1 MSGAPAARLRLALG
15 RETSSGRFIPEI
27 DGLRCL
33 AIGSVVLFHLAWMV
47 LPPDVDRQ
55 AVLAAQPFTW
65 LLLHGFIGVQLFFVI
80 SGFVLA
86 LPFAEARLGA
96 GRAVALGGYYARRLT
111 RLEPP
116 YIICLLL
123 LFGLRAAQEP
133 GAIAA
138 RLPHLLASLFYVHN
152 ITFDAPSTINSVA
165 WSLEVEVQ
173 FYLLVPLLTRIF
185 AVRPTGARRL
195 LLVALIVAASALQ
208 TRWPDAPYGVTH
220 SLLFQAQYFLA
231 GFLLADCWLLDW
243 RAAASGGRGWDALAT
258 AAFLAVVPAMEAGA
272 PGHVALPLLLVAAYA
287 GVFRG
292 RWWNRLLTRP
302 WITVVG
308 GMCYTIYLY
317 HLNLIGNALK
327 LTGPLT
333 ASAALPVQVVVQ
345 GLLTLPLLLVASA
358 VLFALFEKPFMRRQW
373 PTRLR
378 TWLRGRVAA
387 PAVAR

>member
-1 MSGAPAARLRLALG
+1 M
-15 RETSSGRFIPEI
+15 

-33 AIGSVVLFHLAWMV
+33 AIGSVVAFHLAWMV
-47 LPPDVDRQ
+47 LPPDVDRR

-96 GRAVALGGYYARRLT
+96 GRAVPLGGYYARRLT

-123 LFGLRAAQEP
+123 LFGLRAVQEP
-133 GAIAA
+133 GAVAA
-138 RLPHLLASLFYVHN
+138 HLPHLLASLVYLHN
-152 ITFDAPSTINSVA
+152 LTFDAPSTINSVA

-173 FYLLVPLLTRIF
+173 FYLLVPLLTRVF
-185 AVRPTGARRL
+185 AVRPTAARRAV
-195 LLVALIVAASALQ
+195 LVGLIVAAAALQ
-208 TRWPDAPYGVTH
+208 TRWPEPSYGLGH
-220 SLLFQAQYFLA
+220 SLLFQVQYFLA

-243 RAAASGGRGWDALAT
+243 RAAAPGGLGWDGLAT
-258 AAFLAVVPAMEAGA
+258 AAFAAVVPAMEAGA
-272 PGHVALPLLLVAAYA
+272 LGHVALPLLLAAAYA

-333 ASAALPVQVVVQ
+333 ASAALPVQVVAQ
-345 GLLTLPLLLVASA
+345 GLLTLPLLLVAA
-358 VLFALFEKPFMRRQW
+358 ALLFACFEKPFMRRQW
-373 PTRLR
+373 PSRLLG
-378 TWLRGRVAA
+378 WLRARGSVA
-387 PAVAR
+387 AVAR